1 MNLVYRY
8 RLPIIL
14 SVIKFLLPFVL
25 QHPLYQP
32 HRDELLYLEE
42 GNHLAWGFME
52 IPPLL
57 GLLAKATQMMGAG
70 FFWIKFWPSLFG
82 AINVFVV
89 CLMTKEMG
97 GKAFAQIIAALAII
111 TGVYMRVHFL
121 FQPNFLEIFFW
132 SLSSYFLIRFI
143 NTKDNKFLY
152 FLFISLAL
160 GWLSKY
166 SVAFLIAGFLV
177 GVLLTPNR
185 VLFINKHA
193 YFAAVLALIIIAP
206 NLAWQYYHKWPV
218 IHHMRELRETQL
230 QYISPSDFLKDQLL
244 MHLPTF
250 FVWIG
255 GLVWLIFSKTAKPY
269 RMLAWAYL
277 TVIVLLMLSS
287 GKSYYS
293 IGAYPMLF
301 AAGGVWLQQITS
313 PSKLWIRYAAVAVIL
328 ILSILMIPL
337 ALPVWKPEKLAAYY
351 TQSGIDKTGFL
362 KWEDLQNHP
371 IPQDFADMLGWKEL
385 GEKVSKIYTSLPDTV
400 KDKTL
405 IYCRNYGLAGA
416 VTLYGKGLPQVTS
429 DNASFLFWMPDK
441 YNIKHLLFVGGR
453 IPSKDDAVFQQFEK
467 VTVLDSMTSPF
478 ARERGAKIILYENGN
493 EKVNRMIE
501 AGIKEK
507 KDEFKRF

>member
-1 MNLVYRY
+1 MNFLYRY

-32 HRDELLYLEE
+32 HRDEFLYLEE

-57 GLLAKATQMMGAG
+57 GLFAKATQMMGTG

-82 AINVFVV
+82 AANVFIV

-97 GKAFAQIIAALAII
+97 GKTFAQIIAALAMI

-132 SLSSYFLIRFI
+132 SLASYFLIRFI
-143 NTKDNKFLY
+143 NTNNNRFLY
-152 FLFISLAL
+152 LLFISLAL

-177 GVLLTPNR
+177 GILLTPNR
-185 VLFINKHA
+185 VLFVNKHA
-193 YFAAVLALIIIAP
+193 YFSAALALIIVVP

-218 IHHMRELRETQL
+218 IHHMKELRETQL

-255 GLVWLIFSKTAKPY
+255 GLVWLIFFKTAKPY
-269 RMLAWAYL
+269 RMLAYTYL
-277 TVIVLLMLSS
+277 TVIVLLMLSN

-293 IGAYPMLF
+293 LGVYPMLF
-301 AAGGVWLQQITS
+301 AAGGVWLQQITRR
-313 PSKLWIRYAAVAVIL
+313 SKRWIRYASAAVIL
-328 ILSILMIPL
+328 LLFIPMIPL

-351 TQSGIDKTGFL
+351 KQSGIDKTGFL

-371 IPQDFADMLGWKEL
+371 LPQDFADMLGWKEL
-385 GEKVSKIYTSLPDTV
+385 GEKVSKVYNSLPDTV
-400 KDKTL
+400 KPKTL

-416 VTLYGKGLPQVTS
+416 VTLYGKGLPQVTC

-467 VTVLDSMTSPF
+467 VSVVDSMTNPF

-493 EKVNRMIE
+493 DKVNGMIE

-507 KDEFKRF
+507 KDEFRRF